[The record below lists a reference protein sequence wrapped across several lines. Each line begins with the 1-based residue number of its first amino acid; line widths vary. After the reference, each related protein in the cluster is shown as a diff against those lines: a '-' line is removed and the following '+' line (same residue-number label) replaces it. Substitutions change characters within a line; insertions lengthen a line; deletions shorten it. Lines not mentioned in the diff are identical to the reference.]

1 MYTHRSLLH
10 AGDIYRNCEFSEK
23 CQTEENPRRVRC
35 RIRQKEK
42 GISEEDLKRNILV
55 NLNPRECLVR
65 LFANGK
71 FYPSFKGKTVDV

>member
-1 MYTHRSLLH
+1 MYNYFVFKVSDENAKIVAKNLDIAFADDVLL
-10 AGDIYRNCEFSEK
+10 
-23 CQTEENPRRVRC
+23 
-35 RIRQKEK
+35 RQKEK
-42 GISEEDLKRNILV
+42 GLSEEDLKRNILV